1 MIFSATAAF
10 RKVTDISPEMLA
22 KMNIKGLILDVDNT
36 LTTHDNPQPADGV
49 VKWIYNMRENGIKMI
64 IVSNNHPPRVQPFAE
79 LLGLN
84 FVCEGRKPLTKG
96 YRQAIRQLGLN
107 ADNVAP
113 VGDQIFTDIL
123 GANLTGIKSFYVA
136 PIKYE
141 ETAFFKFKRTME
153 IPFIPKKFVNRENR

>member
-1 MIFSATAAF
+1 
-10 RKVTDISPEMLA
+10 
-22 KMNIKGLILDVDNT
+22 
-36 LTTHDNPQPADGV
+36 
-49 VKWIYNMRENGIKMI
+49 
-64 IVSNNHPPRVQPFAE
+64 
-79 LLGLN
+79 
-84 FVCEGRKPLTKG
+84 VCEGRKPLTKG

-107 ADNVAP
+107 ADNVAA